1 MRPVQIIIK
10 SSQQTPSGR
19 SDMQIQVEGNLTNKN
34 DTWYLTY
41 KEPEGT
47 GLDNT
52 TTTLK
57 LEDNKV
63 TLLRSGYTKLKQV
76 FVLGEITR
84 SHYVTQYGSFEIEV
98 DAKDIRVEL
107 LSDKGKIYLNYDLN
121 MAGEKIED
129 QKLNIMFYSI

>member
-19 SDMQIQVEGNLTNKN
+19 SDMQIQVEGNVTNKN
-34 DTWYLTY
+34 DAWYVTY

-57 LEDNKV
+57 LEDKKV
-63 TLLRSGYTKLKQV
+63 TLLRTGSTKLKQT
-76 FVLGEITR
+76 FVLGEIT
-84 SHYVTQYGSFEIEV
+84 HGVYETPYGNFEMQV
-98 DAKDIRVEL
+98 DPKDVRVEL
-107 LSDKGKIYLNYDLN
+107 LADKGKIYLHYDLD